1 MRSNLK
7 RSGTHGKLKNSRIQE
22 FKEFRRQIPMSAR
35 INTGSNTSLIGWKP
49 VNHRPYGRPILQLLT
64 SEFLPLAETL
74 IVSKRVEQSIYSCL
88 YIGTML
94 SEWEIKTRGRQCA
107 RTQEAFDDGA
117 TIFTLL
123 FRDRG
128 GFRREDISERAW
140 LQIKDSVE
148 PFSFWKSKFHVPLPP
163 APDPM
168 PKESVEELLRRLLQQ
183 DLPEHVNVRYVLAI
197 MLERKKALKQ
207 VDTRES
213 AEERILIYEHAKTG
227 EVFIIVDPRLRL
239 DQLDLVQQE
248 VLLLMAP
255 PSTGATAAAPIS
267 ADLS

>member
-1 MRSNLK
+1 
-7 RSGTHGKLKNSRIQE
+7 
-22 FKEFRRQIPMSAR
+22 
-35 INTGSNTSLIGWKP
+35 
-49 VNHRPYGRPILQLLT
+49 
-64 SEFLPLAETL
+64 
-74 IVSKRVEQSIYSCL
+74 
-88 YIGTML
+88 ML

-148 PFSFWKSKFHVPLPP
+148 PFSFWKSKFHVPPPP

-197 MLERKKALKQ
+197 MLERKKTLKQ

-239 DQLDLVQQE
+239 GQLDLVQQE
-248 VLLLMAP
+248 VSLLMAP
-255 PSTGATAAAPIS
+255 PSTGVTAAAPIS